1 MEFSAAVDVHD
12 PTIQVMRVQGCQISV
27 CCDCVADN
35 ADLAALGT
43 DFCVALP
50 GHWKAVQYLVSVL
63 FLWWCSNILLEL
75 YTPFQQEAIQ
85 HMYSRSRN
93 ELICRASMI

>member
-43 DFCVALP
+43 CFCVALP
-50 GHWKAVQYLVSVL
+50 GHWKAV
-63 FLWWCSNILLEL
+63 
-75 YTPFQQEAIQ
+75 
-85 HMYSRSRN
+85 
-93 ELICRASMI
+93 